1 MINRIIISLAAW
13 AFACPVFALNI
24 SDYRLVDLTRPFRF
38 ARPNTVALTWMRRCT
53 SPRPAWRPSRYRSSA

>member
-24 SDYRLVDLTRPFRF
+24 SDYRLVDLSHSYNNAFIP
-38 ARPNTVALTWMRRCT
+38 LT
-53 SPRPAWRPSRYRSSA
+53 YV